1 MTDTPGVSRTWPA
14 DWERRYRGDDC
25 PMCAQGRP
33 DENEFGIRVYR
44 SDTSDGYLQKTDVGQ
59 RGYSLVIW
67 RGRHVADVTQLA
79 DSEVGSYWDDVMRVA
94 RAVELHYTPAKLNLM
109 TLGNELPHLH
119 THVVPRY
126 LDDSEPGR
134 PPRFMRADG
143 ERNALPI
150 EQVRR
155 DAEKLRQLMEG
166 RIGE

>member
-25 PMCAQGRP
+25 PMCTQGRP

-44 SDTSDGYLQKTDVGQ
+44 SDTSDGYLQKADVGQ
-59 RGYSLVIW
+59 RGYCVVIW

-143 ERNALPI
+143 ERKALPI

-166 RIGE
+166 RIAE

>member
-14 DWERRYRGDDC
+14 DWERRYRGDGC
-25 PMCAQGRP
+25 PMCTQGRP

-44 SDTSDGYLQKTDVGQ
+44 SDTSDGYLQKADVGQ
-59 RGYSLVIW
+59 RGYCLVIW
-67 RGRHVADVTQLA
+67 RGRHVADVTQLG
-79 DSEVGSYWDDVMRVA
+79 DSEVGSYWDDVIRVA

-143 ERNALPI
+143 ERMALPI

-155 DAEKLRQLMEG
+155 DAEKLRGLMEG
-166 RIGE
+166 RIAE